1 MMSRAGS
8 ASVASSRTTVPL
20 MATRPSVMRRSAPRR
35 DVSPAWARTLFSLSL
50 DMLGALSR
58 RLAGRGTR
66 GVAAEVGQDQ
76 LALDLRQ
83 IVQVAQPE
91 GDEEFSRRLVEEG
104 AARRF
109 LPSRDAHEPALHE
122 AFEHALGVHAADR
135 IDFGPPD
142 RLLVPHDR

>member
-20 MATRPSVMRRSAPRR
+20 MATRPSLMRRSAPRR

-50 DMLGALSR
+50 GMLGALSR
-58 RLAGRGTR
+58 RLAARGRAR

-109 LPSRDAHEPALHE
+109 LPSGDAHEPPLHE

-135 IDFGPPD
+135 VDLGPRD
-142 RLLVPHDR
+142 